1 MPDPISWLIIG
12 ILLFVS
18 FFFSAAETALS
29 SCNRFKMAVKADDGS
44 RSAKLVLKVID
55 RHDRALMTILIGNNI
70 AAIGISAISA
80 VLFYNMFSNTGME
93 QYASILNTV
102 IMTFAV
108 YVIGDTLPKTLAK
121 LIPDTLSLILVYP
134 VVGLMVIFFPI
145 TYIFSLLIKLIEKI
159 FRVKEKPLLS
169 EEEFTDTVQQVTD
182 DEVLTEEQTE
192 IINSALEFADTNVKE
207 VFTPLDKMVAINLKT
222 TNKEELNELLLKTN
236 YSRIPVYV
244 DNINNIIGVL
254 HVQTYLKEYFDNN
267 KVSIRSTLTKPYFVS
282 NRIMIDDL
290 FNGFKK
296 RKTHIAFVRDE
307 NNVVIGMVTME
318 DVLEELVKG
327 ISEPTK
333 VGGNK

>member
-254 HVQTYLKEYFDNN
+254 HVQTYLKEYFDNK

>member
-1 MPDPISWLIIG
+1 
-12 ILLFVS
+12 
-18 FFFSAAETALS
+18 
-29 SCNRFKMAVKADDGS
+29 MAVKADDGS

-254 HVQTYLKEYFDNN
+254 HVQTYLKEYFDNK